1 MKEYS
6 DITQRWYEPDE
17 CVFYKNGYQAAFML
31 SHPDVILYDIFES
44 DGKLVFVF
52 SRDTHRKYIN
62 IWRTREHDYGG
73 YR

>member
-31 SHPDVILYDIFES
+31 SHPDVVLYDIFES

-52 SRDTHRKYIN
+52 SRSAHRKYID

>member
-31 SHPDVILYDIFES
+31 SHPDVVLYDIFES

-52 SRDTHRKYIN
+52 SRNAHRKYIN